1 VYAAMAAN
9 PVRDFKDF
17 GCTGARELRREL
29 YRVVTRLLN
38 GCLGSTLALKQWSE
52 R

>member
-9 PVRDFKDF
+9 PVSDFKDF

-29 YRVVTRLLN
+29 YGVLTRLLN
-38 GCLGSTLALKQWSE
+38 GYLRSTLAVKQRSE